1 MENSNI
7 YKVCSAQKLKQN
19 AQQMLVLDL
28 ILEIC

>member
-7 YKVCSAQKLKQN
+7 YKVSSTQKLKQN

-28 ILEIC
+28 ILETH